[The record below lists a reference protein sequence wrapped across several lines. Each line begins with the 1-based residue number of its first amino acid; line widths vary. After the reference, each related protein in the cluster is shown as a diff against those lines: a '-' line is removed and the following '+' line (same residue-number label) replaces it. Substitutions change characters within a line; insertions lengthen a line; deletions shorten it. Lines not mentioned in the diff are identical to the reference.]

1 MERKQLTAMLHTY
14 EGSGLYD
21 NTNRCID
28 ELDEEA
34 KSQFLAMPEYWLHIP
49 CGIWFEDPG
58 VGRVKEMEKQFTIS
72 MMAIDSGLR
81 IYAYVN
87 SQDSKG
93 EMPGYEDRSGYS
105 DRITS
110 RDVDYDT
117 NLIKMGADIQ
127 SAIQCVMESV
137 LTSVVKQINTDPWS
151 KYHVSIDWETS
162 VYHFYTMM
170 HYHTRRIGEFLEREK
185 QQEQE

>member
-1 MERKQLTAMLHTY
+1 MERKQLTASLHTY

-21 NTNRCID
+21 ITNRHID
-28 ELDEEA
+28 ELDEET

-49 CGIWFEDPG
+49 CGILFEDPG
-58 VGRVKEMEKQFTIS
+58 VGLIKDLERQFNIT
-72 MMAIDSGLR
+72 MVPIDSGLR

-137 LTSVVKQINTDPWS
+137 LERVVKQINTDPWS
-151 KYHVSIDWETS
+151 KYHCVIDWETT
-162 VYHFYTMM
+162 VCHFYTMM
-170 HYHTRRIGEFLEREK
+170 RYHTRRIGEFLERER